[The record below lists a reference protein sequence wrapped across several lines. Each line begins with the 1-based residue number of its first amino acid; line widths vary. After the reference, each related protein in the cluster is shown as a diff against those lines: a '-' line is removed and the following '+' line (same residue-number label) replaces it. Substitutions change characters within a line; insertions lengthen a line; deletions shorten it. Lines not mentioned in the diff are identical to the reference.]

1 MSLPPHW
8 SWSDQLQKQR
18 GRSWS
23 IPCSSR
29 WVVDHLKLS
38 AILSWPD
45 LLVQLQPWGTG
56 KSPLVAKFINRYD
69 WFPGLSPNLS
79 KSIEIHP
86 GLWTWTCQC
95 QCLREVF
102 TQSCPSSWLKRL
114 SFGIPGLHRRM
125 PFAHCWPSR
134 MGLSHC
140 QGARARFPGFGTWS
154 QSGANQLRSHQPWEK
169 NIAATWCNPQPFD
182 NMLRGL
188 DMLWYVFFPGQHG
201 WQSNPFVLSYCMFM
215 CLHGS
220 ASHAF
225 HSEIFRIIWHMNAH

>member
-1 MSLPPHW
+1 MGHW
-8 SWSDQLQKQR
+8 QITSGCKVYQPLRLISWSESQSIQIYWNPPGPLNLDLSVPVFARSVYTVLPKQLVEKTQF
-18 GRSWS
+18 WN
-23 IPCSSR
+23 
-29 WVVDHLKLS
+29 
-38 AILSWPD
+38 
-45 LLVQLQPWGTG
+45 PW
-56 KSPLVAKFINRYD
+56 AA
-69 WFPGLSPNLS
+69 SPNALCA
-79 KSIEIHP
+79 
-86 GLWTWTCQC
+86 L
-95 QCLREVF
+95 LA
-102 TQSCPSSWLKRL
+102 
-114 SFGIPGLHRRM
+114 
-125 PFAHCWPSR
+125 FAHCWPSR
-134 MGLSHC
+134 MGISHC